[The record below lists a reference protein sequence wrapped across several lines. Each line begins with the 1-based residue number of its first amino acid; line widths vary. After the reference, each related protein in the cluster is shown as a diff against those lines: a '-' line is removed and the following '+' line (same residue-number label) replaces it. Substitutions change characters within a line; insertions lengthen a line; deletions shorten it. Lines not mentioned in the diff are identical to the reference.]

1 MKSVIISVCLLLAVS
16 IGVTLN
22 AVHTCST
29 VSDLRTKAE
38 HLNIYESVSKEE
50 REIFESL
57 RLEWNKKRDILTY
70 LYDYREIENIELAVV
85 RMESAIY
92 SNELDEFPIY
102 KSEFLYSLSR
112 LEEISIFSFKNI
124 L

>member
-1 MKSVIISVCLLLAVS
+1 MKSVIISVCLILTVS
-16 IGVTLN
+16 AGVTVN
-22 AVHTCST
+22 AFHTCST
-29 VSDLRTKAE
+29 VADLRAE
-38 HLNIYESVSKEE
+38 AELLNISESVSKEE
-50 REIFESL
+50 QELFRAL
-57 RLEWNKKRDILTY
+57 RSKWNEKRDILTY

-92 SNELDEFPIY
+92 SNNPCEFPVY
-102 KSEFLYSLSR
+102 KGEFLYSLSR